1 MNPED
6 ELAGICRIF
15 ANHGAD
21 EKQARIMAKQLL
33 KRAEQI
39 SDERG
44 MDRVEALQSLLQAAI
59 SGRQGIAPP
68 GFDGK
73 NS

>member
-6 ELAGICRIF
+6 ELSGVCRIF
-15 ANHGAD
+15 VKLGAN
-21 EKQARIMAKQLL
+21 EKQAEIMAKQLL

-39 SDERG
+39 SEERG
-44 MDRVEALQSLLQAAI
+44 MDRVEALQSLLQAAV
-59 SGRQGIAPP
+59 SGRQGIAPAE
-68 GFDGK
+68 FDGK